1 MTESAS
7 DCVFCRIIQ
16 GELDSATIYEDDSTL
31 AFLDLRQSNEGH
43 VLVVPKRHFEQIY
56 DLDEESASALAISV
70 CKVARAV
77 RRVYAPEGLSIWQSN
92 GPAAFQEV
100 PHVHWHV
107 FPRYTDDGH
116 LVVYPRDIADRAR
129 LVKSVDSL
137 KMIAGPLIEALEEDV
152 NDSS

>member
-1 MTESAS
+1 M
-7 DCVFCRIIQ
+7 
-16 GELDSATIYEDDSTL
+16 DSATIYEDESTL
-31 AFLDLRQSNEGH
+31 AFMNLHQSNEGH
-43 VLVVPKRHFEQIY
+43 VLVVPRNHFEQIY
-56 DLDEESASALAISV
+56 DLDEVTASSLAISI

-92 GPAAFQEV
+92 DPAAFQEV

-129 LVKSVDSL
+129 RIKSVDTL
-137 KMIAGPLIEALEEDV
+137 MTMTAPLIEALAEDAA
-152 NDSS
+152 

>member
-1 MTESAS
+1 MTVPDN
-7 DCVFCRIIQ
+7 DCVFCRIIS
-16 GELDSATIYEDDSTL
+16 GELDAAVVYEDESTL

-43 VLVVPKRHFEQIY
+43 VLVVPRNHIEQIH
-56 DLDEESASALAISV
+56 DLDEDTASSLAISI

-77 RRVYAPEGLSIWQSN
+77 RRVYTPEGLSIWQSN

-116 LVVYPRDIADRAR
+116 LVVYPGNLAGRVRR
-129 LVKSVDSL
+129 EYSLRSL
-137 KMIAGPLIEALEEDV
+137 KSISEPLIVALSADV
-152 NDSS
+152 E

>member
-1 MTESAS
+1 MVRDN
-7 DCVFCRIIQ
+7 DCVFCRIIS
-16 GELDSATIYEDDSTL
+16 GELDSATVFEDESTL

-43 VLVVPKRHFEQIY
+43 VLVVPRNHIEQIY
-56 DLDEESASALAISV
+56 DLDELTASALANAV

-77 RRVYAPEGLSIWQSN
+77 RQVYKPDGLSIWQSN

-116 LVVYPRDIADRAR
+116 LVVYPRDLAGRAR
-129 LVKSVDSL
+129 REYSL
-137 KMIAGPLIEALEEDV
+137 QSLRDIAGPLKDALKENEG
-152 NDSS
+152 

>member
-1 MTESAS
+1 MTESVR
-7 DCVFCRIIQ
+7 DCVFCRIILA
-16 GELDSATIYEDDSTL
+16 ELDSATIYEDESTL

-56 DLDEESASALAISV
+56 DLDEDTASALAVSV

-92 GPAAFQEV
+92 DVAAYQEV

-116 LVVYPRDIADRAR
+116 LVVYPKDIADRAR
-129 LVKSVDSL
+129 LVMSVDSL
-137 KMIAGPLIEALEEDV
+137 KTISGPLIEALMEDV
-152 NDSS
+152 E

>member
-1 MTESAS
+1 MTRHDR
-7 DCVFCRIIQ
+7 DCVFCRIIS
-16 GELDSATIYEDDSTL
+16 GEVDSATIFEDESTL

-43 VLVVPKRHFEQIY
+43 VLIVPRNHVEQIY
-56 DLDEESASALAISV
+56 DLDEDTATALAVSV

-77 RRVYAPEGLSIWQSN
+77 RRVYSPDGLSIWQSN

-116 LVVYPRDIADRAR
+116 LVVYPRDLAGRAR
-129 LVKSVDSL
+129 REYSL
-137 KMIAGPLIEALEEDV
+137 KSLKDISVPLIEALEDEV
-152 NDSS
+152 A

>member
-1 MTESAS
+1 MTLHEI
-7 DCVFCRIIQ
+7 DCIFCRIIR
-16 GELDSATIYEDDSTL
+16 GELDSAIIYEDESTL

-43 VLVVPKRHFEQIY
+43 VLVVPKGHFEQIY
-56 DLDEESASALAISV
+56 DLDEDSASALAGTV

-116 LVVYPRDIADRAR
+116 LVVYPKDIADRAR

-137 KMIAGPLIEALEEDV
+137 KDIARPLVEALKD
-152 NDSS
+152 DID

>member
-1 MTESAS
+1 M
-7 DCVFCRIIQ
+7 
-16 GELDSATIYEDDSTL
+16 DSATVYEDESTL

-43 VLVVPKRHFEQIY
+43 VLVVPRNHIEQIY
-56 DLDEESASALAISV
+56 DLDEDTASSLAGTV
-70 CKVARAV
+70 CRVARAV

-116 LVVYPRDIADRAR
+116 LVVYPRDLVGRAR
-129 LVKSVDSL
+129 QEYALQSL
-137 KMIAGPLIEALEEDV
+137 KRISGPLIEALEEDAE
-152 NDSS
+152 